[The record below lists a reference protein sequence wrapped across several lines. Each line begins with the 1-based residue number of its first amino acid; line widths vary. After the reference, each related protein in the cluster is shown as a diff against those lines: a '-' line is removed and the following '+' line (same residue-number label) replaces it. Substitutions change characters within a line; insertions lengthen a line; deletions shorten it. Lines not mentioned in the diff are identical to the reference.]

1 MSDLLTELQDEK
13 NARDLSFF
21 QTLNRASQD
30 RFDRTTGIFDGRRDG
45 KWGTLANP
53 LSTDYWDLK
62 REIGDLLKKDGE
74 VTLSLDDFNAI
85 RNLPTLKRNYWKGGG
100 HYTEEAGE
108 GSGYSGG
115 YASATDFINDFNIKD
130 VRLNS
135 TGDQITLRFTDELSA
150 DTFNEGLQLSKA
162 NMKRDKTNYNLG
174 TYADSSKGYFQ
185 SDLADAKEIKLEERK
200 QKLLEEMKDLKE
212 GSDSRIDRLL
222 DLKEKTK
229 MKELDIIGGASGFDA
244 NSLIR
249 NILTRVNAGNRGS
262 SLPTQIRIGQ

>member
-1 MSDLLTELQDEK
+1 MSDLLTELQNEK

-21 QTLNRASQD
+21 QTLNRASRD
-30 RFDRTTGIFDGRRDG
+30 RFDRSQGLIPS
-45 KWGTLANP
+45 GTIPNP
-53 LSTDYWDLK
+53 FSTDYWDFK
-62 REIGDLLKKDGE
+62 RDIGDHFTRDAE
-74 VTLSLDDFNAI
+74 VTVSLDDFNAI
-85 RNLPTLKRNYWKGGG
+85 RNLPTLKRNYFKGGG
-100 HYTEEAGE
+100 QFTEEAGE
-108 GSGYSGG
+108 GSGYGGG
-115 YASATDFINDFNIKD
+115 YESATDFINNFNIKD
-130 VRLNS
+130 VKLDGSGN
-135 TGDQITLRFTDELSA
+135 QITLRFTDALSA

-162 NMKRDKTNYNLG
+162 NMKSDKTNYNLG
-174 TYADSSKGYFQ
+174 TYADSSKGYFK
-185 SDLADAKEIKLEERK
+185 SDLADAKDIKLEERK
-200 QKLLEEMKDLKE
+200 QKLLDEMKDLKE

>member
-1 MSDLLTELQDEK
+1 MSDLLTELQAEK
-13 NARDLSFF
+13 TARDLSFF

-30 RFDRTTGIFDGRRDG
+30 RFDRSTGILSGRRDG
-45 KWGTLANP
+45 EWGTPSNI

-62 REIGDLLKKDGE
+62 RKIGDLAKKDGE
-74 VTLSLDDFNAI
+74 VTLSVDDFNAI

-100 HYTEEAGE
+100 KYTEESGE

-130 VRLNS
+130 VQLNS

-150 DTFNEGLQLSKA
+150 DTFNEGLQLSRA
-162 NMKRDKTNYNLG
+162 NMKTDKANYNLG
-174 TYADSSKGYFQ
+174 TYADSSKGYYK
-185 SDLADAKEIKLEERK
+185 ADRQEAKDVKLEEKK
-200 QKLLEEMKDLKE
+200 QELLTEIDSMQDR
-212 GSDSRIDRLL
+212 SDKRIDRLI
-222 DLKEKTK
+222 DLKREDNARKY
-229 MKELDIIGGASGFDA
+229 DVIGGASGFDA

-249 NILTRVNAGNRGS
+249 NILTRVNAGRGS